1 MEYTFFSPEEF
12 QYSMYE
18 KIAKELERFPK
29 NEEER
34 AIMDGILFQGGYQEY
49 SVNSFGEAMN
59 RWNSSIEARR
69 RISMAYLISQYPETF
84 DYLRKNNVGLFHG
97 TDSMALPGIING
109 GLKSFE
115 KIKKDGEEIVSG
127 EKWTMDYRS
136 RNNSGNFISM
146 SDDLETIFDYSMC
159 NGSKNDGKFG
169 VVIGINQDAF
179 KQLRTCTVHSDTTEV
194 GIREHIPSELI
205 NFIGVPEDKV
215 ELVRKMV
222 GDKKMVV
229 MPMPLDHRDKF
240 YYIDDMGM
248 GDIKPEISNRLLEK
262 GSSKNRVFGNK
273 TFNKLASMINPNNLV
288 ESLKKLKDMISP
300 KEHKDEKGGNEN
312 EK

>member
-1 MEYTFFSPEEF
+1 
-12 QYSMYE
+12 
-18 KIAKELERFPK
+18 
-29 NEEER
+29 
-34 AIMDGILFQGGYQEY
+34 
-49 SVNSFGEAMN
+49 
-59 RWNSSIEARR
+59 
-69 RISMAYLISQYPETF
+69 
-84 DYLRKNNVGLFHG
+84 
-97 TDSMALPGIING
+97 MALPGIING

-179 KQLRTCTVHSDTTEV
+179 KQLRTCRVHSDTTEV

-205 NFIGVPEDKV
+205 SFIGVPEDKV
-215 ELVRKMV
+215 EFVRKMV
-222 GDKKMVV
+222 GDKKIGV
-229 MPMPLDHRDKF
+229 MPMPLDRRDKF
-240 YYIDDMGM
+240 YYIGDMGM

-262 GSSKNRVFGNK
+262 GSSKNRVFENK
-273 TFNKLASMINPNNLV
+273 TFNKLAFMINPNNLA

-300 KEHKDEKGGNEN
+300 KEHKEEKGGNEN